1 MGLRNGYR
9 IGLAIAGLLATA
21 MALPAGAQGAG
32 VLEARDRM
40 AARLASIEIPAPRQ
54 DAVPTPAG
62 YVGNDWLTNHYRE
75 RTIIFSDYRPLN
87 GGVAFVGDSITEGGD
102 WAALFPGV
110 DTRNYGIGGDRSEGL
125 LVRYGQVV
133 DARPGRIML
142 LIGTNDLA
150 NNQTPTQIAGNVG
163 QLLALW
169 KTALPDTPVVVQSV
183 LPRQPEFDARVRDLN
198 ARLEQVADEN
208 GAAFIDIHSD
218 FVVQGDRLD
227 PAVTEDDLHL
237 TAPGYARW
245 AARIEGCVRNG
256 ACE

>member
-1 MGLRNGYR
+1 MGMRR
-9 IGLAIAGLLATA
+9 SDWIGIAVAGLLAA
-21 MALPAGAQGAG
+21 SAAAPGIAQD
-32 VLEARDRM
+32 V
-40 AARLASIEIPAPRQ
+40 
-54 DAVPTPAG
+54 VPTPAG
-62 YVGNDWLTNHYRE
+62 YVGADWLVNHYRE
-75 RTIIFSDYRPLN
+75 RTRMFSTYARLN

-110 DTRNYGIGGDRSEGL
+110 DTRNYGIGGDRAEGL

-133 DARPGRIML
+133 DAKPARIML

-150 NNQTPTQIAGNVG
+150 NNQRPEAIAGRVG
-163 QLLALW
+163 QLLDLW

-198 ARLEQVADEN
+198 SRLEAAAAEH
-208 GAAFIDIHSD
+208 GATYLDIHTA

-245 AARIEGCVRNG
+245 AALIEDCVREG
-256 ACE
+256 DCE

>member
-1 MGLRNGYR
+1 MRTLSRRLGW
-9 IGLAIAGLLATA
+9 IAGLVGLTGALALTA
-21 MALPAGAQGAG
+21 AAQVPATQN
-32 VLEARDRM
+32 EI
-40 AARLASIEIPAPRQ
+40 AARLAAFELPAPRQ
-54 DAVPTPAG
+54 DAVPTPAA

-75 RTIIFSDYRPLN
+75 RTIIFSDYQPLN

-110 DTRNYGIGGDRSEGL
+110 ATRNYGIGGDRAEGL

-133 DARPGRIML
+133 DATPGRILL

-150 NNQTPTQIAGNVG
+150 NGQTPAAIADNVG

-169 KTALPDTPVVVQSV
+169 QTALPDTPVVVQSV
-183 LPRQPEFDARVRDLN
+183 LPRQAEFDARVRDLN
-198 ARLEQVADEN
+198 TRLQATAAGH
-208 GAAFIDIHSD
+208 GAAYVDIHTA

-245 AARIEGCVRNG
+245 AALIDGCVREG
-256 ACE
+256 ACG